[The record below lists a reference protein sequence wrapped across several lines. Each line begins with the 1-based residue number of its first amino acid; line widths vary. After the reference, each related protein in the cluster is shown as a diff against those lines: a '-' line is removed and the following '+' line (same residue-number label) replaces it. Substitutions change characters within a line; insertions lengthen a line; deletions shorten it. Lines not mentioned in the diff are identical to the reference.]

1 MSGSTPAP
9 LAEKRPP
16 RDTPANTFPRVRG
29 FAEWGREEPPVE
41 RDSAKHG
48 PRLDGELLPRGVEF
62 EVRAAL
68 EDPSPARDPDALH
81 ERAATEPL
89 TEANR

>member
-1 MSGSTPAP
+1 M
-9 LAEKRPP
+9 
-16 RDTPANTFPRVRG
+16 
-29 FAEWGREEPPVE
+29 E

-48 PRLDGELLPRGVEF
+48 PRLDDELLPRGVEF

-89 TEANR
+89 TETDR

>member
-1 MSGSTPAP
+1 M
-9 LAEKRPP
+9 
-16 RDTPANTFPRVRG
+16 
-29 FAEWGREEPPVE
+29 E

-48 PRLDGELLPRGVEF
+48 PRLDDEVLPRGVEF
-62 EVRAAL
+62 ATARAVRAAL

-89 TEANR
+89 TETDR